1 MIDKCLEC
9 LNIVIKIA
17 AKRRRNYILDQTRIY
32 LAALKLKMKMFSGF
46 KRKVVVIVPT
56 EEDAMVR
63 ALQKIQEE
71 GQDVHDSIALDMIAN
86 FKIPSV
92 NKTFSEVE
100 FPELALDEAKKVIE
114 KCKTDAKAVK
124 VGLLKLKIEPDNQVN
139 DKNNDRNDKETT
151 ETGQSNHSEGASNLG
166 HSPPLP
172 RNDPD
177 PPRPESSL
185 LEKGKKR
192 KKRSGMKKPETCH
205 RCNSEEH
212 VIKNCPVPKKK
223 KRKKNKK

>member
-1 MIDKCLEC
+1 M
-9 LNIVIKIA
+9 KI
-17 AKRRRNYILDQTRIY
+17 
-32 LAALKLKMKMFSGF
+32 FSGF

-71 GQDVHDSIALDMIAN
+71 GQDLT
-86 FKIPSV
+86 
-92 NKTFSEVE
+92 TFSEVE

-124 VGLLKLKIEPDNQVN
+124 VGLLKLKLEPDNQVN

-185 LEKGKKR
+185 LEKR
-192 KKRSGMKKPETCH
+192 KKRSGVKKPETCH

-212 VIKNCPVPKKK
+212 LIKNCPVPKKK